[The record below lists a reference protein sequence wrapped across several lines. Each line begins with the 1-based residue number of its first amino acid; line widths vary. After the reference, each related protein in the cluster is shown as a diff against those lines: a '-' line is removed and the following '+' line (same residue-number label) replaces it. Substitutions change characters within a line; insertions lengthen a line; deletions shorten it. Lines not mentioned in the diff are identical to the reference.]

1 MTAAVGRTFLVL
13 TSAFVAMGGFAG
25 CVDADTPARFRR
37 EEGARVAAEMSCP
50 AAETKIV
57 QLDDWTVGVAGC
69 GQRKVYIDISWRGWV
84 DDTASVSER
93 EPHEST
99 SWTLLSSAPAA
110 SFAARGL
117 PRAGFEMDCG
127 TDGMKTKRI
136 DDAQV
141 EVYGCGKRALYAVD
155 DLPAS
160 GRLGDRRRFWRAVW
174 IRPDASPDP
183 VASVARSPPPAP
195 PSPVT
200 DACRGTCYPPARC
213 LTYAV
218 NAPTPQTASGCFI
231 PCAKTP
237 CPSGMTCRLMNDG
250 PGHVCTNNPL

>member
-1 MTAAVGRTFLVL
+1 MTAAVRRTV
-13 TSAFVAMGGFAG
+13 FVCTRALLAIGGIAA
-25 CVDADTPARFRR
+25 CVDADIPARFRS
-37 EEGARVAAEMSCP
+37 EEGARAAAEMSCP
-50 AAETKIV
+50 AAQTRVV
-57 QLDDWTVGVAGC
+57 QLDDWMVGVEGC
-69 GQRKVYIDISWRGWV
+69 GQKKVYLDVSWRGWV
-84 DDTASVSER
+84 DDTASASER

-174 IRPDASPDP
+174 IRHDASAAP
-183 VASVARSPPPAP
+183 VAIVSRSPPAAPAAAAP
-195 PSPVT
+195 

-213 LTYAV
+213 LTYAI
-218 NAPTPQTASGCFI
+218 NAARPQTASGCFI
-231 PCAKTP
+231 PCADTA
-237 CPSGMTCRLMNDG
+237 CPSGMTCTTMNDG
-250 PGHVCTNNPL
+250 PGQVCTK